1 MDTYF
6 NDFHPLENGNEIQ
19 MDKQLAAFFHDKRG
33 GYIKYA
39 SISSCTG
46 SDEKRFMQGTADR
59 EEDVTFFAPE
69 EFFSDIINEKNCYV
83 SLATFQK
90 RDGARDSYNVFNQ
103 GILYFDIDTHAIE
116 NEEEMLAVLRQAADT
131 LTAAYDGNVLPI
143 PTMINFTGRGLGI
156 FYILER
162 SINDRIP
169 ELKNTRLAFKGIY
182 SRLLKKYQEVLKDV
196 EKAEVDTAVMD
207 KARLVR
213 VAGTL
218 NPNSGTRCRTIFR
231 NEDGYGHMTYVS
243 SLDDLGKYVKVKR
256 YIPSRYD
263 KVRKPHRNTSVE
275 SALKK
280 REETL
285 NKLIE
290 MRKDEVGQRHMTL
303 FIAYQTLAV
312 IYNERDAFAVLKA
325 MNTRYTHPLSERE
338 LMGIVRST
346 KRKKPCKYTNK
357 KIQQVLNISAYEC
370 RKIGFM
376 QHNAR
381 KEERARIKAKHKK
394 EREERNQLILEF
406 VDMGFYSYAEIA
418 LRFGVSKSLVKK
430 IVKDEKEKN
439 LSSTLTASNS
449 ASLNSL
455 PPSSPSQ
462 MRRKDVIKCYISNPK
477 RRNFNSRLY
486 KDSLKVKRRKGKNSK
501 KYKANSM
508 YGLSAFRSKLSGNCR
523 APKGYDLAAFE
534 SSKGG
539 NCHASLERDLATLA
553 KARGGTIFC
562 HLYICAMQPSSA

>member
-1 MDTYF
+1 MDR
-6 NDFHPLENGNEIQ
+6 
-19 MDKQLAAFFHDKRG
+19 QLAAFFHDKRG

-46 SDEKRFMQGTADR
+46 SNEKRFIQGTADK
-59 EEDVTFFAPE
+59 EDDVTFFAPE

-83 SLATFQK
+83 SLATFQR

-103 GILYFDIDTHAIE
+103 SIMYFDIDTHAIE
-116 NEEEMLAVLRQAADT
+116 NIEEMLTVLHQAADA

-143 PTMINFTGRGLGI
+143 PTMINFTGRGFGI
-156 FYILER
+156 FYILAR

-169 ELKNTRLAFKGIY
+169 ELKKTRLAFKGIY

-196 EKAEVDTAVMD
+196 EGAEVDTAVMD

-213 VAGTL
+213 VAGTF

-243 SLDDLGKYVKVKR
+243 SLDDLGKYVKVKHYTPSKKDKCYKPR
-256 YIPSRYD
+256 Y
-263 KVRKPHRNTSVE
+263 NTSVE

-280 REETL
+280 RVEAL

-312 IYNERDAFAVLKA
+312 IYNEQDAYIVLKA
-325 MNTRYTHPLSERE
+325 MNSRYVCPLSERE
-338 LMGIVRST
+338 LIGIVRST

-357 KIQQVLNISAYEC
+357 KIQQILNISEYEC
-370 RKIGFM
+370 RQIGFM

-418 LRFGVSKSLVKK
+418 LRFGVSKSLVKQ
-430 IVKDEKEKN
+430 IVANKANSRAVGEKEKEN
-439 LSSTLTASNS
+439 YISS
-449 ASLNSL
+449 
-455 PPSSPSQ
+455 
-462 MRRKDVIKCYISNPK
+462 RKNVIACYMSNPK
-477 RRNFNSRLY
+477 RRNFNSKLY
-486 KDSLKVKRRKGKNSK
+486 KDSLKLKRRKGKNSK
-501 KYKANSM
+501 KYNNN
-508 YGLSAFRSKLSGNCR
+508 LSSLNHFR
-523 APKGYDLAAFE
+523 
-534 SSKGG
+534 GG
-539 NCHASLERDLATLA
+539 NCHTPKGYNLAALNLL
-553 KARGGTIFC
+553 RGGTFFC
-562 HLYICAMQPSSA
+562 HLYICVLWYIFDVSLATSHRLVGCYAVSEYNEDIT

>member
-1 MDTYF
+1 MDSYF
-6 NDFHPLENGNEIQ
+6 NNFHPLENDNEIQ

-46 SDEKRFMQGTADR
+46 SDEKRFMQGTADK

-103 GILYFDIDTHAIE
+103 SILYFDIDTHAIG
-116 NEEEMLAVLRQAADT
+116 NEEEMLTVLRQAADT

-143 PTMINFTGRGLGI
+143 PTMINFTGRGFGI

-196 EKAEVDTAVMD
+196 KKAEVDTAVMD

-256 YIPSRYD
+256 YIPSKYD
-263 KVRKPHRNTSVE
+263 KARKPRFNTSVE

-285 NKLIE
+285 SKLIE

-312 IYNERDAFAVLKA
+312 IYNEQDAFTVLKV
-325 MNTRYTHPLSERE
+325 MNNRYTHPLSERE

-346 KRKKPCKYTNK
+346 KRKKPCKYTNR

-370 RKIGFM
+370 RQIGFM

-418 LRFGVSKSLVKK
+418 LRFGVSKSLVKQ
-430 IVKDEKEKN
+430 IVAGRRAVGEREKGKLFSEAE
-439 LSSTLTASNS
+439 LLAEGAREREGYVSS
-449 ASLNSL
+449 
-455 PPSSPSQ
+455 
-462 MRRKDVIKCYISNPK
+462 RKDIIRCYMSNPK
-477 RRNFNSRLY
+477 RRNFNSKLY

-501 KYKANSM
+501 KYSNN
-508 YGLSAFRSKLSGNCR
+508 LSSLNPFR
-523 APKGYDLAAFE
+523 
-534 SSKGG
+534 GG
-539 NCHASLERDLATLA
+539 NCHTPKGYDLATLA

-562 HLYICAMQPSSA
+562 HLYICAMSYRSVAMVRPSRSKAIDAVSLLVRI

>member
-1 MDTYF
+1 MDR
-6 NDFHPLENGNEIQ
+6 
-19 MDKQLAAFFHDKRG
+19 QLAAFFHDKRG

-39 SISSCTG
+39 SISLCAG
-46 SDEKRFMQGTADR
+46 SNEKRFIQGTADK
-59 EEDVTFFAPE
+59 EDDVTFFAPE

-103 GILYFDIDTHAIE
+103 SIMYFDIDTHAIE
-116 NEEEMLAVLRQAADT
+116 NKEEMFTVLHQAADA

-143 PTMINFTGRGLGI
+143 PTMINFTGRGFGI
-156 FYILER
+156 FYILAH

-169 ELKNTRLAFKGIY
+169 ELKKTRLAFKGIY

-196 EKAEVDTAVMD
+196 EGTEVDTAVMD

-243 SLDDLGKYVKVKR
+243 SLDDLGKYVKVKHYTPSKKDKCYKPR
-256 YIPSRYD
+256 Y
-263 KVRKPHRNTSVE
+263 NTSVE

-280 REETL
+280 RVEAL

-312 IYNERDAFAVLKA
+312 IYNEQDAYIVLKA
-325 MNTRYTHPLSERE
+325 MNSRYVCPLSERE

-357 KIQQVLNISAYEC
+357 KIQQVLNISEYEC
-370 RKIGFM
+370 RQIGFM

-418 LRFGVSKSLVKK
+418 LRFGVSKSLVKQ
-430 IVKDEKEKN
+430 IVANRANSRAVGEKEKEN
-439 LSSTLTASNS
+439 YISS
-449 ASLNSL
+449 
-455 PPSSPSQ
+455 
-462 MRRKDVIKCYISNPK
+462 RKNVIACYMSNPK

-501 KYKANSM
+501 KFDANSM
-508 YGLSAFRSKLSGNCR
+508 YNLSAFRSKLS
-523 APKGYDLAAFE
+523 
-534 SSKGG
+534 
-539 NCHASLERDLATLA
+539 
-553 KARGGTIFC
+553 GTIFC
-562 HLYICAMQPSSA
+562 HLYICAIGCLRSKYPLALRL

>member
-1 MDTYF
+1 MDR
-6 NDFHPLENGNEIQ
+6 
-19 MDKQLAAFFHDKRG
+19 QLAAFFHDKRG

-46 SDEKRFMQGTADR
+46 SNEKRFIQGTADK
-59 EEDVTFFAPE
+59 EDDVTFFAPE

-103 GILYFDIDTHAIE
+103 SIMYFDIDTHAIE
-116 NEEEMLAVLRQAADT
+116 NKEEMLTVLHQAADA

-143 PTMINFTGRGLGI
+143 PTMINFTGRGFGI
-156 FYILER
+156 FYILAR

-169 ELKNTRLAFKGIY
+169 ELKKTRLAFKGIY

-196 EKAEVDTAVMD
+196 EGAEVDTAVTD

-256 YIPSRYD
+256 YIPSKKDKCYKPRY
-263 KVRKPHRNTSVE
+263 NTSVE

-280 REETL
+280 RIEAL

-312 IYNERDAFAVLKA
+312 IYNEQDAYIVLKA
-325 MNTRYTHPLSERE
+325 MNSRYVCPLSERE

-357 KIQQVLNISAYEC
+357 KIQQILNISEYEC
-370 RKIGFM
+370 GQIGFM

-418 LRFGVSKSLVKK
+418 LRFGVSKSLVKQ
-430 IVKDEKEKN
+430 IAANRANSRAVGEKEKEN
-439 LSSTLTASNS
+439 YISS
-449 ASLNSL
+449 
-455 PPSSPSQ
+455 
-462 MRRKDVIKCYISNPK
+462 RKNVIACYMSNPK

-501 KYKANSM
+501 KYNNN
-508 YGLSAFRSKLSGNCR
+508 LSSLNHFR
-523 APKGYDLAAFE
+523 
-534 SSKGG
+534 GG
-539 NCHASLERDLATLA
+539 NCHASLEHDLAAFA
-553 KARGGTIFC
+553 KARGGTFFC
-562 HLYICAMQPSSA
+562 HLYICVLSYALAYDLALPLGMGAMRCPSITRISLSRGGAVSALSYALA